1 MNLKKIY
8 YQPIIWWTFQA
19 GLIMVAMFFLIFGIQ
34 LCIQAYQ
41 LKDPYF
47 FILTFFSSNLMI
59 LISAVILIGLV
70 LRMIGVYRLM
80 KQYTQKNNIRNNG
93 VQ

>member
-1 MNLKKIY
+1 MNLKKIF
-8 YQPIIWWTFQA
+8 YQPIIWWTWQIC
-19 GLIMVAMFFLIFGIQ
+19 LILITVFFLVFGIQ

-47 FILTFFSSNLMI
+47 FILTFFSSNLII

-70 LRMIGVYRLM
+70 LRMRSVHRLM
-80 KQYTQKNNIRNNG
+80 KEDIRRPVDGKNG
-93 VQ
+93 